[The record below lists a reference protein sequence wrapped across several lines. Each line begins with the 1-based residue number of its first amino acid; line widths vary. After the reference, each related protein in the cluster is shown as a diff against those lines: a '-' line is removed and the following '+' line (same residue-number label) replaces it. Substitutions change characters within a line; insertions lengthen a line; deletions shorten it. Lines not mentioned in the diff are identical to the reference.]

1 MKLVGAIVC
10 SGLLSVLVGATRS
23 AHAQAPT
30 PENRLVQAFSAYCV
44 ATAAAPVRVR
54 AAIKSMARL
63 GVAVDSVAVDR
74 WGKVALFETAEIL
87 DATGRSDPHQRML
100 ITFGQAPDAGG
111 HKRTCQV
118 NVSWGDKAKLI
129 SEVVDRLAV
138 AGGVSTVVKEGRHET
153 DLTRWTVRVGNSDAM
168 VELGM
173 PTYAGAPGRALTLTI
188 DAQ

>member
-1 MKLVGAIVC
+1 MKIVGSIVW
-10 SGLLSVLVGATRS
+10 SGLLLVVAGATG
-23 AHAQAPT
+23 AAQAQART
-30 PENRLVQAFSAYCV
+30 PENRLVQAFGAYCV

-63 GVAVDSVAVDR
+63 GLAEDR
-74 WGKVALFETAEIL
+74 WGSGALFETAEIL
-87 DATGRSDPHQRML
+87 DATGRTDPHQRML

-129 SEVVDRLAV
+129 SELVDNLAV
-138 AGGVSTVVKEGRHET
+138 AGGASTVVKEGQYET
-153 DLTRWTVRVGNSDAM
+153 DLTRWTIRVDDIEAM

-188 DAQ
+188 AAQ

>member
-1 MKLVGAIVC
+1 MKIVGSIAW
-10 SGLLSVLVGATRS
+10 SGLLSVVAGA
-23 AHAQAPT
+23 AGGALAQDRT

-63 GVAVDSVAVDR
+63 GEDR
-74 WGKVALFETAEIL
+74 WGNGALFETAEIL
-87 DATGRSDPHQRML
+87 DATARSDPHQRML
-100 ITFGQAPDAGG
+100 ITFGQAPNAGG

-129 SEVVDRLAV
+129 SEVVGHLAV
-138 AGGVSTVVKEGRHET
+138 AGGVSTVVTEGRHET
-153 DLTRWTVRVGNSDAM
+153 DLTRWTVRVGNSEAM